1 MINEQGRKSMEA
13 VRHWIRA
20 EMEAAIVQV
29 FNTHIPR
36 SGASLTE
43 RQWANQKAE
52 ESFARVL
59 ALLEEKDE

>member
-13 VRHWIRA
+13 VRDWIRA
-20 EMEAAIVQV
+20 EMKVAIVQV

-36 SGASLTE
+36 SGASLNDLN
-43 RQWANQKAE
+43 WADQKAE